1 MSKKYLFF
9 LAFLFISIY
18 SWDFNYNG
26 KDWPETCKT
35 QNQSPIN
42 ISPPF
47 NYKELKI
54 NFNYN
59 NMNTQYFLSHDKNFL
74 RLDGDFGYITYNNEI
89 YTSSEINFFS
99 PSIHNFNG
107 RKLPLEMNIIH
118 MNNKNE
124 KITVSVLFKEDDNQ
138 YSLIFGKLGFDNEKM
153 QDLNPYEKNIIT
165 ESINLAKYIDSEKDF
180 FYYEGVE
187 PFPPCEKKNLYVI
200 LTDILY
206 INKDQ
211 LKNFPKILINKSRT
225 IQDRNNRKIFI
236 TTPLDTFDEKI
247 QENRKILSENSNRE
261 KENDILN
268 KIKEQNNENKNIE
281 EPEQTQ
287 TTLNEDELGVT
298 TPFSL
303 VEKKVLIK
311 DEIFKKVDI
320 NLLSSTNNNNS
331 LKIDKEV
338 PLNYGE
344 LINKSLKEKYLIW
357 IALYKNL
364 VEGILT
370 SNITETQKQTI
381 FFQLSLIDKE
391 LVKKRYE
398 PYLNIKKDDFF
409 KKENYLK
416 IPIKQ
421 QNKYKKIEDYINNE
435 MKKQSEYHPYK
446 FNDMNI
452 ELEAK
457 NAEGRKSIFDSIEY
471 DIFNITSW
479 PIECKNSKYLSP
491 INFNTHSKSIFVS
504 KGKKI
509 EFNFEPPKNKIT
521 MYNDDYKL
529 IVLTEGNF
537 GTIKYIDH
545 KYEIKR
551 FLIHSPSEHTL
562 NELRSDMEIQV
573 ICMDNYNNIAAIS
586 LLFNVGDNEFEFL
599 NSIGFSEENNFL
611 YSKKLRNNEKIE
623 INVSEDVKN
632 NMNLGY
638 IFNENNNFKFLTY
651 IGSTTTPPCK
661 SNVRW
666 FVLMNTLSIS
676 QKQFDMFP
684 VLYGRFTNIRGLQAI
699 NERKI
704 EIINNN

>member
-1 MSKKYLFF
+1 MSKKKFIF
-9 LAFLFISIY
+9 LAFLFVLIN
-18 SWDFNYNG
+18 SWNFDYNG
-26 KDWPETCKT
+26 KDWPDSCKT
-35 QNQSPIN
+35 SNQCPIN

-54 NFNYN
+54 KFNYN
-59 NMNTQYFLSHDKNFL
+59 DMNTQYYLSHDQNFL

-124 KITVSVLFKEDDNQ
+124 KITVSVLFKEDENQ

-153 QDLNPYEKNIIT
+153 KDLNPYEKTTIT
-165 ESINLAKYIDSEKDF
+165 ESINLSKYIDSEKDF

-187 PFPPCEKKNLYVI
+187 PFPPCEKKNLYII

-211 LKNFPKILINKSRT
+211 LKNFPKILKNKSRT
-225 IQDRNNRKIFI
+225 IQDRNNREIFI

-247 QENRKILSENSNRE
+247 EENRKILSENSNRE
-261 KENDILN
+261 KENEILN

-281 EPEQTQ
+281 VDEDL
-287 TTLNEDELGVT
+287 TTNINEDELGVT
-298 TPFSL
+298 TPFLL
-303 VEKKVLIK
+303 VEKKVLVK
-311 DEIFKKVDI
+311 DKIFKKVDI
-320 NLLSSTNNNNS
+320 NLLSSPNNNNS
-331 LKIDKEV
+331 IKIDKEI
-338 PLNYGE
+338 PLNFGE
-344 LINKSLKEKYLIW
+344 LVNKSLKEKYLIW

-364 VEGILT
+364 VEGIRT

-391 LVKKRYE
+391 LTKKRYK
-398 PYLNIKKDDFF
+398 PYIDIKKNNIF

-416 IPIKQ
+416 FPKKQ
-421 QNKYKKIEDYINNE
+421 QYEYQKIENYINNE

-446 FNDMNI
+446 FNELNI

-457 NAEGRKSIFDSIEY
+457 NAEGRKSLFDSIEY

-491 INFNTHSKSIFVS
+491 INFNIYSNTIFIS
-504 KGKKI
+504 SEKKI
-509 EFNFEPPKNKIT
+509 EFNFEPPKNKII

-529 IVLTEGNF
+529 IVLTVGNF

-545 KYEIKR
+545 IYEIKR

-562 NELRSDMEIQV
+562 NELRSDMEIQI
-573 ICMDNYNNIAAIS
+573 ICMDNYKNIAAIS
-586 LLFNVGDNEFEFL
+586 LLLNVGEKEFEFL
-599 NSIGFSEENNFL
+599 NSIGFSDENNFL

-623 INVSEDVKN
+623 INVSEDVKK

-638 IFNENNNFKFLTY
+638 IFNENNQLKFLTY
-651 IGSTTTPPCK
+651 VGTTTTPPCK

-666 FVLMNTLSIS
+666 FVLMDTLSIS

-704 EIINNN
+704 EIINSN

>member
-1 MSKKYLFF
+1 MSKKKFIF
-9 LAFLFISIY
+9 LAFLFVLIN
-18 SWDFNYNG
+18 SWNFDYNG
-26 KDWPETCKT
+26 KDWPDSCKT
-35 QNQSPIN
+35 SNQCPIN

-54 NFNYN
+54 KFNYN
-59 NMNTQYFLSHDKNFL
+59 DMNTQYYLSHDQNFL

-124 KITVSVLFKEDDNQ
+124 KITVSVLFKEDENQ

-153 QDLNPYEKNIIT
+153 KDLNPYEKTTIT
-165 ESINLAKYIDSEKDF
+165 ESINLSKYIDSEKDF

-187 PFPPCEKKNLYVI
+187 PFPPCEKKNLYII

-211 LKNFPKILINKSRT
+211 LKNFPKILKNKSRT
-225 IQDRNNRKIFI
+225 IQDRNNREIFI

-247 QENRKILSENSNRE
+247 EENRKILSENSNRE
-261 KENDILN
+261 KENEILN

-281 EPEQTQ
+281 VSEDL
-287 TTLNEDELGVT
+287 TTNINEDELGVT
-298 TPFSL
+298 TPFLL
-303 VEKKVLIK
+303 VEKKVLVK
-311 DEIFKKVDI
+311 DKIFKKVDI
-320 NLLSSTNNNNS
+320 NLLSSPNNNNPI
-331 LKIDKEV
+331 KIDKEI
-338 PLNYGE
+338 PLNFGE
-344 LINKSLKEKYLIW
+344 LVNRSLKEKYLIW

-364 VEGILT
+364 VEGIRT

-391 LVKKRYE
+391 LTKKRYK
-398 PYLNIKKDDFF
+398 PYLDIKKNNLF

-416 IPIKQ
+416 FPKKQ
-421 QNKYKKIEDYINNE
+421 QYEYQKIENYINNE

-446 FNDMNI
+446 FNELNI

-457 NAEGRKSIFDSIEY
+457 NAEGRKSLFDSIEY

-491 INFNTHSKSIFVS
+491 INFNIYSNTIFIS
-504 KGKKI
+504 SEKKI
-509 EFNFEPPKNKIT
+509 EFNFEPPKNKII

-529 IVLTEGNF
+529 IVLTVGNF

-545 KYEIKR
+545 IYEVKR

-562 NELRSDMEIQV
+562 NELRSDMEIQI
-573 ICMDNYNNIAAIS
+573 ICMDNYKNIAAIS
-586 LLFNVGDNEFEFL
+586 LLFNVGEKEFEFL
-599 NSIGFSEENNFL
+599 NSIGFSDENNFL

-623 INVSEDVKN
+623 INVSEEVKK

-638 IFNENNNFKFLTY
+638 IFNENNQLKFLTY
-651 IGSTTTPPCK
+651 VGTTTTPPCK

-666 FVLMNTLSIS
+666 FVLMDTLSIS

-704 EIINNN
+704 EIINSN